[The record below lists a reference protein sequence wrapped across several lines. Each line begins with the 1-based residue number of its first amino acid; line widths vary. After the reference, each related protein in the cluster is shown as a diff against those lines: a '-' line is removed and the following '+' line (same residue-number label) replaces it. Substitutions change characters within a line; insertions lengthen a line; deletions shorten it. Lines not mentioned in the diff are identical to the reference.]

1 MEEGRFLALINFILA
16 RQFHQVLFFIEV
28 CVIYFRLKSLD
39 LEFMK
44 RLDKC
49 VNIIPVIAKS
59 DTLTLEE
66 REAFK
71 RRVSVHDTHKLYN
84 LYNRN

>member
-1 MEEGRFLALINFILA
+1 
-16 RQFHQVLFFIEV
+16 
-28 CVIYFRLKSLD
+28 
-39 LEFMK
+39 MK

-71 RRVSVHDTHKLYN
+71 RRVSVHDTRKLYN
-84 LYNRN
+84 LYNRNYDGRHSARVCVLSRFSTGEYFPAKRLFSFVIELSAETEWN

>member
-1 MEEGRFLALINFILA
+1 
-16 RQFHQVLFFIEV
+16 
-28 CVIYFRLKSLD
+28 
-39 LEFMK
+39 MK

-71 RRVSVHDTHKLYN
+71 RRVSRNDIRKLYS
-84 LYNRN
+84 LYNTD

>member
-1 MEEGRFLALINFILA
+1 
-16 RQFHQVLFFIEV
+16 
-28 CVIYFRLKSLD
+28 
-39 LEFMK
+39 MK

-71 RRVSVHDTHKLYN
+71 RRVSVLHDTQKLSRSENLAKNSLYSYN
-84 LYNRN
+84 

>member
-1 MEEGRFLALINFILA
+1 
-16 RQFHQVLFFIEV
+16 
-28 CVIYFRLKSLD
+28 
-39 LEFMK
+39 MK

-71 RRVSVHDTHKLYN
+71 RRVSTLGLLLEIYSAVILFFTSVACEKRELKI
-84 LYNRN
+84 LIIFRQ

>member
-1 MEEGRFLALINFILA
+1 ME
-16 RQFHQVLFFIEV
+16 VS
-28 CVIYFRLKSLD
+28 VICFRLKSLD

-71 RRVSVHDTHKLYN
+71 RRVSRNDIRKLYS
-84 LYNRN
+84 LYNTD

>member
-1 MEEGRFLALINFILA
+1 
-16 RQFHQVLFFIEV
+16 
-28 CVIYFRLKSLD
+28 
-39 LEFMK
+39 MK

-71 RRVSVHDTHKLYN
+71 RRVSVLHNTHKLSRSENLATNLLYSYN
-84 LYNRN
+84 CELQRPFWRSKFQKFSGSKLVSTKT

>member
-1 MEEGRFLALINFILA
+1 
-16 RQFHQVLFFIEV
+16 
-28 CVIYFRLKSLD
+28 
-39 LEFMK
+39 MK

-71 RRVSVHDTHKLYN
+71 RRVSKIKTSSKCIKGSAHYLGDTQDSRTFEILFIAEIESRSFDTFLLIIGYQH
-84 LYNRN
+84 

>member
-1 MEEGRFLALINFILA
+1 
-16 RQFHQVLFFIEV
+16 
-28 CVIYFRLKSLD
+28 
-39 LEFMK
+39 MK

-71 RRVSVHDTHKLYN
+71 RRVSTLGLLLEIYSAVILFFTSVACE
-84 LYNRN
+84 RER